1 MRYRGWAFAL
11 ALAAL
16 GMGSAAAGGCRIE
29 RLPAVPVTFRD
40 LRPMVSAEINGRKAR
55 FIIDTGAFWSMLT
68 PQARSEYGLSDDTPG
83 RGLQLNGF
91 NGSITAYVTSVRV
104 FRFLNVPFH
113 NAQFLVGGN
122 DFQSGA
128 AGLLGGTILHLAD
141 VEYNF
146 GDGQMRFVIAQ
157 HCGHIPLAYWARG
170 ASVGAVKLRPI
181 SARRPFLIGHARVN
195 GRRIRVLFDSGSPRS
210 MLALRAARRVGIPF
224 AAPDVRAAGPV
235 TGVGRRWTRSWVVPL
250 AQVQIGDE
258 KIEHTKVL
266 LSNFRLP
273 GLHIDMVL
281 GADFFLSHRI
291 IISKRRHMMYFTYNG
306 GPVFDLGHRYL
317 IEQGGGAPVVAGP
330 GVPMSSRPGGAPVHR
345 QDASHAASRSMRRG
359 MALAAEG
366 QYRRALV
373 DLNRA
378 CALEPQNV
386 HYRLRRGRVYWAH
399 GQPALALKDFNAAI
413 RARANFY
420 LAHLARAQLLLSW
433 GHAPASARRQ
443 ATADIN
449 IASLLAP
456 DASIQRLQVADLYAR
471 IGRYSDALRAIDLW
485 IYYHRR
491 DALLPLGW
499 NARCWIRAEGNLQLH
514 RALRDC
520 ERAVGRLPQ
529 NAGVFEDLAL
539 VYLRLGE
546 LRRAIAS
553 YDQALS
559 RQPQLAAALYG
570 RGLAELR
577 AQQLTAGRTDLA
589 AATKVDP
596 DVTRLFAH
604 MHLLPLPT
612 P

>member
-1 MRYRGWAFAL
+1 MQYREWVIAV

-16 GMGSAAAGGCRIE
+16 GIGSAAAGGCRIE
-29 RLPAVPVTFRD
+29 LLPAVPVTFRD
-40 LRPMVSAEINGRKAR
+40 LRPMVSAKINGRTAR

-68 PQARSEYGLSDDTPG
+68 PQARSEYGLSDDDPG
-83 RGLQLNGF
+83 MRLRLNGF
-91 NGSITAYVTSVRV
+91 NGSIKAYVTSVRV
-104 FRFLNVPFH
+104 FTFLNVPFH
-113 NAQFLVGGN
+113 NAEFLVGGN

-128 AGLLGGTILHLAD
+128 VGLLGGTVLHLAD

-146 GDGQMRFVIAQ
+146 GDGQMRFVIAK
-157 HCGHIPLAYWARG
+157 HCGRTPLAYWAHG
-170 ASVGAVKLRPI
+170 QSVGVLKLRPI
-181 SARRPFLIGHARVN
+181 RARRPFLIGHARLD

-210 MLALRAARRVGIPF
+210 MLALRAARRVGISVS
-224 AAPDVRAAGPV
+224 APGARAAGPF
-235 TGVGRRWTRSWVVPL
+235 TGVGRRWKRSWVVPV
-250 AQVQIGDE
+250 AQFQIGDE
-258 KIEHTKVL
+258 KIERTRVL

-273 GLHIDMVL
+273 GLRIDMVL

-291 IISKRRHMMYFTYNG
+291 IISKRHHMMYFTYNG
-306 GPVFDLGHRYL
+306 GPIFDLGHRYL
-317 IEQGGGAPVVAGP
+317 IERGGGAPVQAGP
-330 GVPMSSRPGGAPVHR
+330 GVPMSSHRGVAPAPGE
-345 QDASHAASRSMRRG
+345 DAAQTASRSMRRG

-399 GQPALALKDFNAAI
+399 GQPALALKDFDAAI
-413 RARANFY
+413 RARTNFY
-420 LAHLARAQLLLSW
+420 SAHLARAQLLLSW
-433 GHAPASARRQ
+433 GHAPADARRV

-491 DALLPLGW
+491 DALLPFGW
-499 NARCWIRAEGNLQLH
+499 NTRCWIRAEGNLQLH

-529 NAGVFEDLAL
+529 NAGVFANRAL

-553 YDQALS
+553 DDQAL
-559 RQPQLAAALYG
+559 RMQPQLAAALYG

-577 AQQLTAGRTDLA
+577 AQQVAIGRADLT
-589 AATKVDP
+589 AATKIDP

-604 MHLLPLPT
+604 MHLMPP
-612 P
+612 PIQ